1 VVGGKGFKNPLSK
14 TGSGSLGPQST
25 RIHHLIDK
33 QSTIS
38 DKDQFFW
45 RVALDKNCPPSL
57 KGRLDKVK
65 TEMSLNE
72 VVRLI
77 EVLEIEAAVEEAFHL
92 DEELKNKNT
101 GGKR

>member
-1 VVGGKGFKNPLSK
+1 
-14 TGSGSLGPQST
+14 
-25 RIHHLIDK
+25 
-33 QSTIS
+33 
-38 DKDQFFW
+38 
-45 RVALDKNCPPSL
+45 
-57 KGRLDKVK
+57 
-65 TEMSLNE
+65 MSLNE